1 MNFEV
6 FGLGK
11 GWVQVRTFMSFYIF
25 WVGSGG
31 EFHEL
36 FEAFWIG

>member
-11 GWVQVRTFMSFYIF
+11 GWVQVRTFMSFLHLLGGGF
-25 WVGSGG
+25 WLGTS
-31 EFHEL
+31 
-36 FEAFWIG
+36 